1 MSDESLDLFEEESW
15 SEVEQYAKE
24 TGMST
29 RYIEE
34 EEVCLSPVDHS
45 DFPSLSLSLPL
56 VQRHD
61 SRVYLSIAAK
71 SKIALVGRYTIQ
83 R

>member
-1 MSDESLDLFEEESW
+1 MVRCGGAPRVFAATQPLD
-15 SEVEQYAKE
+15 
-24 TGMST
+24 T

-34 EEVCLSPVDHS
+34 EQLCLSPVDHS
-45 DFPSLSLSLPL
+45 VFPSLSLSLSLPL

-61 SRVYLSIAAK
+61 SRVYPSIAAK
-71 SKIALVGRYTIQ
+71 SKIALVGRNTIQ